1 MADDNLCLGCQS
13 TFTPQ
18 IKLQGR
24 QQCFYQDHP
33 GSPPSRS
40 IHQKGSRSVL
50 AFCFVLRFIFSLQ
63 PQHPPRLPRQIYLHE
78 HLGSTPPLGAYT
90 RCKEQG
96 ALDAMAFL
104 FGKSKQKTAQDLVK
118 NTKDMLGRLMSQEGQ
133 TAKVRI
139 ARCVRPGGVWLYRRI
154 TSENRA
160 KRSWPSKSP
169 T

>member
-1 MADDNLCLGCQS
+1 MADDNLCLGCQP

-24 QQCFYQDHP
+24 QKCFHQDNP
-33 GSPPSRS
+33 GSPTSRS
-40 IHQKGSRSVL
+40 IHPKRFPPCSCLLLCSPSYLFL
-50 AFCFVLRFIFSLQ
+50 AAAASPCL
-63 PQHPPRLPRQIYLHE
+63 PPHINLHE

-96 ALDAMAFL
+96 ARGAMAFL

-118 NTKDMLGRLMSQEGQ
+118 NTKDMLGRLMGQEGQ

-154 TSENRA
+154 TSKNRA
-160 KRSWPSKSP
+160 KRSWPSRSP